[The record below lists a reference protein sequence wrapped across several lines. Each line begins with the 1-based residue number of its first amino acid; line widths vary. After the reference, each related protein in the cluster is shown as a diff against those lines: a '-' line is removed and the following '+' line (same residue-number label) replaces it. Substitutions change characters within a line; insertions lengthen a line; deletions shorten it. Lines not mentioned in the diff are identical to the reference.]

1 MAISKRSAFH
11 SGLFLPI
18 LAVLLAMSWASP
30 AAANVLHPAGCS
42 DEVHQPW
49 ATACWQGQYYVNY
62 GTSVLGVQFV
72 LVDSGYNPDTPDCS
86 FGPKTDKATVL
97 FQRNHGLDRDGIVG
111 PATWGS
117 LQSQPYFSGLTDTY
131 GSFYNVGPDGLRFY
145 YQSAFYPPTW
155 FVLDPYYTIGYP
167 YIAMV
172 ALVDGTYFCP

>member
-30 AAANVLHPAGCS
+30 AAANALHPAGCS

-72 LVDSGYNPDTPDCS
+72 
-86 FGPKTDKATVL
+86 
-97 FQRNHGLDRDGIVG
+97 DRDGIVG

-117 LQSQPYFSGLTDTY
+117 LQSQLYFSGLTDTY

-172 ALVDGTYFCP
+172 ALVDGIYFCP